1 MKYRIE
7 YKHSVKD
14 FYDVWYIEKNYLEPS
29 TIATVEQ
36 VTKWDKKNSDIH
48 IFVRDLEKDKIVGEI
63 TLLPLSEEQF
73 NKFMNNTL
81 EDTEINEDTLL
92 EYKPNENYYLLYSA
106 MAIDSEY
113 RNDRMVLSLL
123 LKGFY
128 DKLNDLN
135 SRKIEF
141 LNMCAEGQTGD
152 GQKFAEKF
160 LNLKYRRNTKEGYK
174 LYSFDDKKEFDE
186 WLTKLPKYIESYN
199 NRFNIKY

>member
-1 MKYRIE
+1 MEYRIE
-7 YKHSVKD
+7 YKHNVKD
-14 FYDVWYIEKNYLEPS
+14 FEDVWYIEKDYLEPS

-36 VTKWDKKNSDIH
+36 VTKWDNKNNDIH
-48 IFVRDLEKDKIVGEI
+48 IFVRDIEKDKIVGEI
-63 TLLPLSEEQF
+63 TLLPFSEEQF

-81 EDTEINEDTLL
+81 EDTEINEASLL
-92 EYKPNENYYLLYSA
+92 KYENNKTYYLLYSA
-106 MAIDSEY
+106 MAIDSKY

-135 SRKIEF
+135 SRGIVF
-141 LNMCAEGQTGD
+141 LNMCAEGQTED

-160 LNLKYRRNTKEGYK
+160 LDLKHKRNTKEGYK
-174 LYSFDDKKEFDE
+174 LYSFDEKKEFDE
-186 WLTKLPKYIESYN
+186 WLTRLPKYIDSYN